1 MDVGAWYWLT
11 VFLTLIFGGFGLWGP
26 APYRNYFFG
35 GFGLVLLILFVLI
48 GFRVMGAPIR

>member
-11 VFLTLIFGGFGLWGP
+11 VFLTFIFGGFGLWGP
-26 APYRNYFFG
+26 TPYRNYFFG

>member
-26 APYRNYFFG
+26 TPYRNYFFG